1 MSADSAVYLDSS
13 ALVKLVI
20 REPQSAALRRF
31 VRHRRVVSSALARTE
46 VARALLSA
54 SPAVIGH
61 GRELLT
67 SIDLIR
73 INDRVLTTA
82 GALPPASLRS
92 LDAIHLATAMLLGKR
107 LGRIVTY
114 DEQLAAAA
122 RNAGLP
128 VAAPK

>member
-1 MSADSAVYLDSS
+1 MSADRAVYLDSS

-20 REPQSAALRRF
+20 QEPQSVALRRF

-82 GALPPASLRS
+82 GALPPASLGS
-92 LDAIHLATAMLLGKR
+92 LDAIHLATATLLGKR

-114 DEQLAAAA
+114 DERLAAAA
-122 RNAGLP
+122 RNVGLP